1 MADYK
6 DNDQEEYG
14 EAHRPVGAA
23 SVIVAGI
30 FVVCMVF
37 IGGKVLFSSN
47 SAEVPAGIDTAT
59 INTNVTVPKPAET
72 AAAVTTA
79 PTGSQPDAGGVV
91 SGASSDMS
99 GADSNSSN
107 ADSSKTDE
115 AMGTKYITEYAYLH
129 TQPSNESEN
138 IICMTPGI
146 AVNVLSYEE
155 NGYVKVTFDY
165 LDGPMTGYIYQDYLS
180 DYQTVVPDWEQQY

>member
-1 MADYK
+1 MADYN
-6 DNDQEEYG
+6 DNEEYG
-14 EAHRPVGAA
+14 EARRPVGAA

-47 SAEVPAGIDTAT
+47 SAEVPSGIDTAT
-59 INTNVTVPKPAET
+59 INTNVTVPKTAES
-72 AAAVTTA
+72 AAAVTAA
-79 PTGSQPDAGGVV
+79 PSGSQPDAVNSASGAV
-91 SGASSDMS
+91 SGSDMS
-99 GADSNSSN
+99 GTDSNSSS
-107 ADSSKTDE
+107 ADSSKPDDN
-115 AMGTKYITEYAYLH
+115 MGTKYITEYAYLH

-146 AVNVLSYEE
+146 AVNVLSYED

-180 DYQTVVPDWEQQY
+180 DYQTVVPEWEQY